1 MLNNN
6 NNIIYKEIFNLITKH
21 NFKKLYEIIKTGT
34 LHDFDFKDNS
44 NNYFI
49 QYIINYNQY
58 EILQLILDSKKT
70 IDINICLDI
79 LDIDGRSI
87 LYNCIKYNYFELFNI
102 LIQFNKSEI
111 GISIIDIKDTLGF
124 TALHYTVIYNNFN
137 MLKILIENQADPYIT
152 SKDGTNIFQMCLI
165 YKRNRMLIYLIQ
177 SKFNLTFTSLN
188 GETLLQ
194 LSINYENTEIAI
206 KLLKSNI
213 KLNNRETL
221 FGLTAL
227 HQTIILDNMD
237 LFKQLIDID
246 IDLNLSDFYGNT
258 PLHYILIDKRFDY
271 LPLLLAKQ
279 NINFNSV
286 NINGEIP
293 LHILLDIDINLLIN
307 NADTTTDTTTDTK
320 YIPMTILTKIILES
334 DLNIQDNQ
342 GVTCLMKIIKLNLHN
357 KFRDLLIIKPLNFFI
372 EDNATNTITIT
383 DDIMSILVESYYNQI
398 KINKDE
404 LIIDWEKWC
413 SIGSFEK
420 IKTIITTDITGKTS
434 EEICKSKIKSI
445 ITKEN
450 RTLPKLSN
458 TELVLDNGIFTNFCS
473 YTGLPIDILFG
484 LLLLKQEFKNNGLNI
499 VLDYPLT
506 INKSLELYY
515 KNIGINQQYK
525 IEFSNIEIIWC
536 YQKLFFPSYFT
547 DELTKVLKNAKYICI
562 PIGIEISTGAHANIL
577 FWDVKNKT
585 IERFEPNGSNYPIGL
600 NYNPELLDLL
610 LNKKFKEFDADI
622 KYIEPYKFLPPINFQ
637 ILENL
642 ETPTCKK
649 LGDPNGFCG
658 VWCIWWVY
666 QRMLN
671 IDNCKL
677 NVFNF
682 ANEFI
687 KIIKFDNKSFKN
699 IIRNFS
705 KRITQLRDTYLKKHN
720 IDINDWIVSNYSNEI
735 IDNLEKEIFNNIS
748 K

>member
-1 MLNNN
+1 MLNSNTD
-6 NNIIYKEIFNLITKH
+6 IIYKEIFNLITKQ
-21 NFKKLYEIIKTGT
+21 NFKELYKMIKTRKI
-34 LHDFDFKDNS
+34 HDFDLKDS
-44 NNYFI
+44 SHNYFI
-49 QYIINYNQY
+49 QYIINYNQH
-58 EILQLILDSKKT
+58 EILQLIFDIKKH
-70 IDINICLDI
+70 IEINIRLDV

-87 LYNCIKYNYFELFNI
+87 LYNCIKYNYIELFNL
-102 LIQFNKSEI
+102 LITFNKSEI
-111 GISIIDIKDTLGF
+111 GISIIDIKDTLGL
-124 TALHYTVIYNNFN
+124 TALHYTIIYNNFN
-137 MLKILIENQADPYIT
+137 MLKILIENQSDPYIT
-152 SKDGTNIFQMCLI
+152 SKDGSNIFHMCLI
-165 YKRNRMLIYLIQ
+165 YKRNKMLIYLIQ
-177 SKFNLTFTSLN
+177 SNFNLNFVSLN

-194 LSINYENTEIAI
+194 LAINYENTEIAT

-213 KLNNRETL
+213 NLNNREIQ

-227 HQTIILDNMD
+227 HQTIILDNFD
-237 LFKQLIDID
+237 LFKQLLNIT

-258 PLHYILIDKRFDY
+258 ALHYILIDKRFNY
-271 LPLLLAKQ
+271 LSLLLAKQ
-279 NINFNSV
+279 NIKFNDV

-293 LHILLDIDINLLIN
+293 LHILLDMDINLLIQDSLLDH
-307 NADTTTDTTTDTK
+307 AIITK
-320 YIPMTILTKIILES
+320 MILES

-342 GVTCLMKIIKLNLHN
+342 GITCLMKIIKLNLHN

-372 EDNATNTITIT
+372 EDNSTNTIILT

-398 KINKDE
+398 KIKKEE
-404 LIIDWEKWC
+404 LLIDWEKWC

-420 IKTIITTDITGKTS
+420 LKNIITSEITGKTS

-445 ITKEN
+445 ITKEK

-458 TELVLDNGIFTNFCS
+458 MELILDNGIFTNFCS

-499 VLDYPLT
+499 ILDYPLT
-506 INKSLELYY
+506 INKLLELYY

-525 IEFSNIEIIWC
+525 IDFSNIEIIWC
-536 YQKLFFPSYFT
+536 YQKLFFPSYFN
-547 DELTKVLKNAKYICI
+547 DELNKVLKYAKYICI

-610 LNKKFKEFDADI
+610 LSKKFKQIDPNI
-622 KYIEPYKFLPPINFQ
+622 QYIEPYKFLPPISFQ
-637 ILENL
+637 VLEGL
-642 ETPTCKK
+642 ETPKCIKI
-649 LGDPNGFCG
+649 GDPNGFCA
-658 VWCIWWVY
+658 VWCIWWIY

-671 IDNCKL
+671 IDNSKL

-687 KIIKFDNKSFKN
+687 KIIKFDNKSFKS

-705 KRITQLRDTYLKKHN
+705 KRITQLRDTYLQKYN
-720 IDINDWIVSNYSNEI
+720 LDINDWVVGNYSNEI
-735 IDNLEKEIFNNIS
+735 LDNLEKEVFNNI
-748 K
+748 KK

>member
-1 MLNNN
+1 MSNSNTD
-6 NNIIYKEIFNLITKH
+6 IIYKEIFNLITKQ
-21 NFKKLYEIIKTGT
+21 NFKELYKIIKSGNITE
-34 LHDFDFKDNS
+34 FDFTDS
-44 NNYFI
+44 NHNYFI
-49 QYIINYNQY
+49 QYIINYNQPD
-58 EILQLILDSKKT
+58 ILQLILDIKNT
-70 IDINICLDI
+70 LDVNIRLDI
-79 LDIDGRSI
+79 LDIDGRSV
-87 LYNCIKYNYFELFNI
+87 LYNCIKYNYIDLFNI
-102 LIQFNKSEI
+102 LITFNKLQI
-111 GISIIDIKDTLGF
+111 GISIIDIKDTLGL
-124 TALHYTVIYNNFN
+124 TALHYTIIYNNFI
-137 MLKILIENQADPYIT
+137 MLEILIENHADPYIT
-152 SKDGTNIFQMCLI
+152 SKDGSNVFHLCLT
-165 YKRNRMLIYLIQ
+165 YKRNKMLLYFIELN
-177 SKFNLTFTSLN
+177 FNLNFKSLN

-194 LSINYENTEIAI
+194 LAINYENTEMAT

-213 KLNNRETL
+213 NLNNRDMV
-221 FGLTAL
+221 FGLNAL
-227 HQTIILDNMD
+227 HQTIILNNLD
-237 LFKQLIDID
+237 LFKKLLNTT
-246 IDLNLSDFYGNT
+246 IDLNLSDYYGNT
-258 PLHYILIDKRFDY
+258 PLHYILIDKRLNY

-279 NINFNSV
+279 NIDFNSV

-293 LHILLDIDINLLIN
+293 LHILLDIDINSLLE
-307 NADTTTDTTTDTK
+307 TDNENQ
-320 YIPMTILTKIILES
+320 TILTKMILES

-342 GVTCLMKIIKLNLHN
+342 GITCLMKIIKLNLHN

-372 EDNATNTITIT
+372 EDNSTNTILIT
-383 DDIMSILVESYYNQI
+383 NDIMSILVESYYNQI
-398 KINKDE
+398 KINKNE

-413 SIGSFEK
+413 SVGSFEK
-420 IKTIITTDITGKTS
+420 LKDIITTDISGKTS

-445 ITKEN
+445 ITKEK

-458 TELVLDNGIFTNFCS
+458 MELVLDNGIFTNFCS

-484 LLLLKQEFKNNGLNI
+484 LLLLKQEFKDKGLNI

-525 IEFSNIEIIWC
+525 IDFSNIEIIWC

-547 DELTKVLKNAKYICI
+547 DELNKVLTYAKYICI

-585 IERFEPNGSNYPIGL
+585 IERFEPNGANYPIGL

-610 LNKKFKEFDADI
+610 LTKKFKQFDPDI
-622 KYIEPYKFLPPINFQ
+622 QYIEPYKFLPSIGFQ

-649 LGDPNGFCG
+649 IGDPNGFCA
-658 VWCIWWVY
+658 VWCIWWIY

-671 IDNCKL
+671 IDNYKL
-677 NVFNF
+677 NIFNF
-682 ANEFI
+682 AIEFI

-705 KRITQLRDTYLKKHN
+705 KRITQLRDTYIKKYN
-720 IDINDWIVSNYSNEI
+720 LDINDWIVSNYSNEI
-735 IDNLEKEIFNNIS
+735 LNSLEKDVFNNI
-748 K
+748 KK

>member
-1 MLNNN
+1 MSNSNTE
-6 NNIIYKEIFNLITKH
+6 IIYTKIFNLIIKQ
-21 NFKKLYEIIKTGT
+21 NFKELYKIIKTGK
-34 LHDFDFKDNS
+34 LSNFDFKDN
-44 NNYFI
+44 NHNYFI
-49 QYIINYNQY
+49 QYIINYNQHN
-58 EILQLILDSKKT
+58 ILQLILDTKKT
-70 IDINICLDI
+70 NDINIRLDI
-79 LDIDGRSI
+79 LDIDGRSL
-87 LYNCIKYNYFELFNI
+87 LYNCIKYNYTNLFNI
-102 LIQFNKSEI
+102 LIQFNKLQI
-111 GISIIDIKDTLGF
+111 GISIIDIKDTLGL
-124 TALHYTVIYNNFN
+124 TALHYTIIYNNFD
-137 MLKILIENQADPYIT
+137 MFKILLENQGDPYIV
-152 SKDGTNIFQMCLI
+152 SKDGFNVFQMCLI
-165 YKRNRMLIYLIQ
+165 YKRNNILVYLIE
-177 SKFNLTFTSLN
+177 SKLNLNFISLN

-194 LSINYENTEIAI
+194 LAINYENTDIAT
-206 KLLKSNI
+206 KLLNSSIN
-213 KLNNRETL
+213 LNNRDTM
-221 FGLTAL
+221 FGLNAL
-227 HQTIILDNMD
+227 QQTIILDNFN
-237 LFKQLIDID
+237 LYKQLLNTT
-246 IDLNLSDFYGNT
+246 IDLNSSDFYGNT

-271 LPLLLAKQ
+271 LPLLLEKQ
-279 NINFNSV
+279 NIHFNIV

-293 LHILLDIDINLLIN
+293 LHILLDIDINLFMPNSDLTNTESNSI
-307 NADTTTDTTTDTK
+307 D
-320 YIPMTILTKIILES
+320 ITILTKIILES

-342 GVTCLMKIIKLNLHN
+342 GITCLMKIIKLNLHN
-357 KFRDLLIIKPLNFFI
+357 TFRDLLIIKPLNFFI
-372 EDNATNTITIT
+372 EDNSTNTIILTN
-383 DDIMSILVESYYNQI
+383 DIMTILVESYYNQI

-547 DELTKVLKNAKYICI
+547 DELTKVLTNAKYICI

-705 KRITQLRDTYLKKHN
+705 KRITQLRDTYLKKYN

>member
-1 MLNNN
+1 MA
-6 NNIIYKEIFNLITKH
+6 T
-21 NFKKLYEIIKTGT
+21 
-34 LHDFDFKDNS
+34 
-44 NNYFI
+44 
-49 QYIINYNQY
+49 
-58 EILQLILDSKKT
+58 
-70 IDINICLDI
+70 
-79 LDIDGRSI
+79 R
-87 LYNCIKYNYFELFNI
+87 
-102 LIQFNKSEI
+102 
-111 GISIIDIKDTLGF
+111 
-124 TALHYTVIYNNFN
+124 
-137 MLKILIENQADPYIT
+137 
-152 SKDGTNIFQMCLI
+152 
-165 YKRNRMLIYLIQ
+165 
-177 SKFNLTFTSLN
+177 
-188 GETLLQ
+188 
-194 LSINYENTEIAI
+194 
-206 KLLKSNI
+206 LLKSNI
-213 KLNNRETL
+213 NLNNRDIV
-221 FGLTAL
+221 FGLYAL
-227 HQTIILDNMD
+227 QQTIILNNLD
-237 LFKQLIDID
+237 LFKKLLNTT

-258 PLHYILIDKRFDY
+258 PLHYILIDKRLNY
-271 LPLLLAKQ
+271 LPLLFAKQ
-279 NINFNSV
+279 NIQFNNV

-293 LHILLDIDINLLIN
+293 LHILLDIDINLLIQFDN
-307 NADTTTDTTTDTK
+307 NNESIDIQKDTK
-320 YIPMTILTKIILES
+320 QMPILTKMILES
-334 DLNIQDNQ
+334 DLNIQDNL

-357 KFRDLLIIKPLNFFI
+357 KFRDLLVIKPLNFFI
-372 EDNATNTITIT
+372 EDNSTNTIVIT

-404 LIIDWEKWC
+404 LLIDWEKWC

-420 IKTIITTDITGKTS
+420 LKEIITTDVSGKTS

-445 ITKEN
+445 ITKEK

-458 TELVLDNGIFTNFCS
+458 MELILDNGIFTNFCS
-473 YTGLPIDILFG
+473 YTGLPIDVLFG
-484 LLLLKQEFKNNGLNI
+484 LLLLKQEFKNNGLDI

-515 KNIGINQQYK
+515 KNIGINQHYK

-547 DELTKVLKNAKYICI
+547 DELNKVLKNAKYICI

-585 IERFEPNGSNYPIGL
+585 VERFEPNGSNYPIGL

-637 ILENL
+637 MLENL
-642 ETPTCKK
+642 ETPKCKK

-677 NVFNF
+677 NIFNF

-687 KIIKFDNKSFKN
+687 KIIKFDNKSFKS

-705 KRITQLRDTYLKKHN
+705 KRITQLRDTYLKKYN
-720 IDINDWIVSNYSNEI
+720 LDINDWIVSNYSDEI
-735 IDNLEKEIFNNIS
+735 LDSLEKEIFNNI
-748 K
+748 KK